1 MRLLSVFVKSM
12 KEHLRDPLVLSLSLA
27 FAPFFVMLYGM
38 FFPSESTT
46 YVLLVQ
52 NNDVAVQMVDGT
64 WLSSGD
70 DIVETLESMSYSGG
84 SPLLDVEQIADRE
97 QAEKR
102 IYDRDAHALLV
113 LPEDLSRS
121 IMETAFGQQWEP
133 SEVTFV
139 GDLTSQPYIIA
150 AVLADA
156 ALDEYLQQAT
166 QQSRPVRIAE
176 IALGVSAERSEFEIY
191 VPGLFIFAVVMLIFQ
206 ASMVIA
212 RDIESGTLRRLQISR
227 MSAFDYLGGTSLALI
242 LIAIVQ
248 VLLTFL
254 AAEVMGFRSHGALW
268 LAILIGIITS
278 LSIIGTG
285 MIVACLSKSVSQAF
299 IIANFPM
306 TFFMFF
312 SGAIYPVNSIPL
324 FTLGARMINLFDIL
338 PPTHAVVAMNKVF
351 TLGVGIEGIVFELC
365 ALSVLSVLYF
375 VVGLWLFNHTHLKAQ

>member
-1 MRLLSVFVKSM
+1 MRLLSVFAKSM

-52 NNDVAVQMVDGT
+52 NNDVTVQMADGT
-64 WLSSGD
+64 WLSSGE
-70 DIVETLESMSYSGG
+70 DIVAALESFSYAGG
-84 SPLLDVEQIADRE
+84 NPLIDVEQITNRE
-97 QAEKR
+97 EAEKR

-121 IMETAFGQQWEP
+121 IMETALGQQPEP
-133 SEVTFV
+133 SEVAFV
-139 GDLTSQPYIIA
+139 GDLTSQPYIIT

-156 ALDEYLQQAT
+156 ALDEYLQEAT
-166 QQSRPVRIAE
+166 QQSRPVRITE
-176 IALGVSAERSEFEIY
+176 VALGASAERSEFEIY

-227 MSAFDYLGGTSLALI
+227 MTAFDYLGGTTLALI

-248 VLLTFL
+248 VLLTFM
-254 AAEVMGFRSHGALW
+254 AAEAMGFRSHGALW
-268 LAILIGIITS
+268 LAILIGILTS

-285 MIVACLSKSVSQAF
+285 MIVACLSRSVSQAF

-324 FTLGARMINLFDIL
+324 FTIGARTINLFDIL

-351 TLGVGIEGIVFELC
+351 TLGVGIEGLVFELC
-365 ALSVLSVLYF
+365 ALSALSILYF
-375 VVGLWLFNHTHLKAQ
+375 VAGVWLFNRTHLKAQ